1 MYLLVFFFFFFF
13 CFIVPTPVLNLRPV
27 TDLLAGQPLTLE
39 CSATAVRG
47 ITSSVDISISSFG
60 VSFLERFLDV
70 DPIIVGNSAVY
81 RTIVTLEEL
90 TVFDDGRLLFCVV
103 SINNGTISAF
113 DSFNLDIIGKK

>member
-1 MYLLVFFFFFFF
+1 MYTYVVTVVFFL
-13 CFIVPTPVLNLRPV
+13 IVPTPVVNLRPV

-60 VSFLERFLDV
+60 VAFLERFLDV